1 MKTKI
6 LTAITLGLFI
16 VTAAFAQRP
25 PRPQGPPGAGGP
37 PPMGGMGQDRPGER
51 HKPDWAMQVDT
62 DKSGTIDREEFA
74 AAITASFGIYDRN
87 ANGTVEADEVR
98 PPKPM
103 GDAPKAP
110 DGPKNK
116 APLPPFFFGDRIE
129 PGMAL
134 TRIQFEQMALE
145 VFNEMDL
152 NHNGNLSRE
161 ESRPP
166 KREDGPG
173 RPDGPPDPMRPPMA
187 PNAQFI
193 GAELRFGDKL
203 VKGKPFSAD
212 IVIEDTRRLFDG
224 STVTKQNRGAVYR
237 DGEGRTRREQPLEMI
252 GGFGIVGKDNKP
264 QMLVFINDFASRSQI
279 FLDVN
284 NKVARK
290 GPIGEGPGPREPGTE
305 AKSESLGTK
314 AIDGV
319 SAAGTRVTFEIPAG
333 QIGNDKPMQVV
344 SERWFSDDLQVVVMS
359 RHLDPL
365 SGEHIFKLVN
375 IKRNEPSSDL
385 FIIPNGFK
393 VENRPGRAPERP

>member
-1 MKTKI
+1 MKTKV
-6 LTAITLGLFI
+6 LTAISLSLFI
-16 VTAAFAQRP
+16 STAALAQR
-25 PRPQGPPGAGGP
+25 PPGAGGP
-37 PPMGGMGQDRPGER
+37 PPRDGRPPKGGMGQDRPGER
-51 HKPDWAMQVDT
+51 HKPDWARQVDT
-62 DKSGTIDREEFA
+62 DKNGTIEREEFA

-87 ANGTVEADEVR
+87 GNGTVEADEVR

-129 PGMAL
+129 PGMTV
-134 TRIQFEQMALE
+134 TRVQFEQMALE
-145 VFNEMDL
+145 AFNEMDV
-152 NHNGNLSRE
+152 NRNGILSRE

-166 KREDGPG
+166 KRDDGPG
-173 RPDGPPDPMRPPMA
+173 RPDPMRPPMA

-224 STVTKQNRGAVYR
+224 STVTKQNRGAIYR

-252 GGFGIVGKDNKP
+252 GGIGIVGKDNKP

-290 GPIGEGPGPREPGTE
+290 GPIGEGPGPREPGAPPD

-314 AIDGV
+314 TIDGV
-319 SAAGTRVTFEIPAG
+319 SAEGTRVTFEIPAG
-333 QIGNDKPMQVV
+333 QIGNDKPMQVI
-344 SERWFSDDLQVVVMS
+344 SERWFSNELQVVVLS

-365 SGEHIFKLVN
+365 SGEHVFRLVN
-375 IKRNEPSSDL
+375 IKRSEPASDL
-385 FIIPNGFK
+385 FTIPNGFK